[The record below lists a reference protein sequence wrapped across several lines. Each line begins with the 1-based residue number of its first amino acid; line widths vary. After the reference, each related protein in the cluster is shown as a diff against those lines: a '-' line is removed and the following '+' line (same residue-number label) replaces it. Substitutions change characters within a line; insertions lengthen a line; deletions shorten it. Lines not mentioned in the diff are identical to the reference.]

1 MDNIVGQL
9 RRKMKIRQGDLAKIL
24 KVSRQTISAIEN
36 NHYSP
41 TLGLAF
47 KISDFFG
54 LPLEEIFN
62 FKNSS
67 DVETDN

>member
-67 DVETDN
+67 DLETSN